1 MLTYEKVF
9 NLETDKKRKLVN
21 TALANGIGGT
31 YLESFMS
38 EAKSTSTINFP
49 KLKAVITNNYYC
61 YYGSFKKA
69 IFIVPIADIV
79 NVYSSNMF
87 LNEYDYEQKGIVVE
101 TREGTKLYTAWV
113 SRNYKKNDYNEAL
126 NILIKR
132 CLLNEGNLIA

>member
-9 NLETDKKRKLVN
+9 NLDTDKKRKLLN
-21 TALANGIGGT
+21 TALANGSGSS
-31 YLESFMS
+31 YLEAFMG

-49 KLKAVITNNYYC
+49 RLKAVITNNYYC
-61 YYGSFKKA
+61 YYGGFKKA
-69 IFIVPIADIV
+69 ICIVPIADIV

-87 LNEYDYEQKGIVVE
+87 FSRYDYEQKGIVVE
-101 TREGTKLYTAWV
+101 TREREKIYTAWV
-113 SRNYKKNDYNEAL
+113 SRDYKKKDYNEML

>member
-9 NLETDKKRKLVN
+9 NLDTDKKRNLVN
-21 TALANGIGGT
+21 TALANGIGST
-31 YLESFMS
+31 YLEAFMN

-61 YYGSFKKA
+61 YYGDFKKS
-69 IFIVPIADIV
+69 ICIVPIADIV
-79 NVYSSNMF
+79 NVYSGNMF
-87 LNEYDYEQKGIVVE
+87 FNKYDYEQKGIVVE
-101 TREGTKLYTAWV
+101 TRENKKLYTAKV
-113 SRNYKKNDYNEAL
+113 SRDYEKDDYDEAL

>member
-113 SRNYKKNDYNEAL
+113 SRNYKKNDYNEVL